1 MLTHS
6 VSGSIISLPLTH
18 SGDGS
23 RTPQLGQYRPLLSV
37 VFLCPFK
44 SNTVLHRVKSFMVG
58 CIEQSL
64 IGLAVPF
71 CGSANLIQ
79 STAQDFVLNGSGLFP
94 QKRHKSMNTQNPSN
108 QSVSEIQNKLLDI
121 SHTIGALNDCNCH
134 FMQVLA
140 QHLQRTGKQVEQLTV
155 AELIAIINRVTQ
167 SYNNEVSK

>member
-1 MLTHS
+1 
-6 VSGSIISLPLTH
+6 
-18 SGDGS
+18 
-23 RTPQLGQYRPLLSV
+23 
-37 VFLCPFK
+37 
-44 SNTVLHRVKSFMVG
+44 MVG

-64 IGLAVPF
+64 IGLAVPL
-71 CGSANLIQ
+71 CGSFNLIQ
-79 STAQDFVLNGSGLFP
+79 STAQDLKLKGSGLFP
-94 QKRHKSMNTQNPSN
+94 QQRHKSMNTQNPSN